1 MPSKA
6 SASTLIPAQNQPL
19 RPDEAEVP
27 DLIWTVAV
35 SSRAVPS
42 GLIPIRS
49 SSCVPVGTLFGME
62 TVPSTAPTV
71 LLVSD
76 PSVTVEECSC
86 TETEVTGL
94 NPVPDTARLPPRLVA
109 FVLVSTM
116 QSATGYTLPA
126 VPGPQ
131 SALCAAAWPPTSAPP
146 AAPRATAKTAAVRR
160 AKSPRARRGGG
171 GGSKRRL
178 LIRCSSLM
186 QGPQTATD
194 RVTGGDRTENSP
206 HSWPPNRETQSW
218 NSKRVNQMCA
228 LTIQSKQPVTIP
240 ERRQVKRRPL
250 PQDGC
255 TE

>member
-1 MPSKA
+1 MEGF
-6 SASTLIPAQNQPL
+6 L
-19 RPDEAEVP
+19 
-27 DLIWTVAV
+27 
-35 SSRAVPS
+35 RAVKCPNCGFVS
-42 GLIPIRS
+42 YAGLDQCKKCNYPFVKSTEKGS
-49 SSCVPVGTLFGME
+49 SAFLTSLFPGGVRAATSPVG
-62 TVPSTAPTV
+62 
-71 LLVSD
+71 
-76 PSVTVEECSC
+76 
-86 TETEVTGL
+86 
-94 NPVPDTARLPPRLVA
+94 
-109 FVLVSTM
+109 
-116 QSATGYTLPA
+116 
-126 VPGPQ
+126 
-131 SALCAAAWPPTSAPP
+131 
-146 AAPRATAKTAAVRR
+146 
-160 AKSPRARRGGG
+160 RRGGG

-255 TE
+255 TERNT